1 MSILAAA
8 FWLLVWQLGAMA
20 LKQEILLVSPVSVL
34 KRWFELIGEADF
46 WRRVA
51 FSSLRI
57 AEGLA
62 WGMLAGALLG
72 AAAARCEW
80 VRVLLAPLVRVI
92 RAIPVASF
100 IILALFWLSKQSLSA
115 FISFLICFPVFYTN
129 LLTGVKSVDGQLMEM
144 ADVYGLGP
152 LKRLTYL
159 VAAANVSVGL
169 AWKSGIAAEVIAVP
183 RGSIGDRL
191 YAAKVYL
198 ETGDLLAWT
207 LTIVLLSLAFEGVV
221 KAILRGLGRGLKREG
236 AK

>member
-1 MSILAAA
+1 MRNNPKRRLPRGCVSILAAA
-8 FWLLVWQLGAMA
+8 VWLLVWQLGAMA

-100 IILALFWLSKQSLSA
+100 IILALFWLSKQCLSA
-115 FISFLICFPVFYTN
+115 FI
-129 LLTGVKSVDGQLMEM
+129 
-144 ADVYGLGP
+144 
-152 LKRLTYL
+152 
-159 VAAANVSVGL
+159 
-169 AWKSGIAAEVIAVP
+169 
-183 RGSIGDRL
+183 
-191 YAAKVYL
+191 
-198 ETGDLLAWT
+198 
-207 LTIVLLSLAFEGVV
+207 
-221 KAILRGLGRGLKREG
+221 
-236 AK
+236 